1 MKKHI
6 FVIFAFAFIISVFLC
21 GCSFELRSIDSLM
34 RPPHTAMES
43 ELKSSINKLLGNQI
57 SYRSPESGEN
67 HSAIT
72 LRDINGDGIDEA
84 IVFYVNNND
93 TSVVRMCVLTKQKD
107 NWLLSG
113 DFSGNGSGIYT
124 VEFADLN
131 SDNDDEIMVTWL
143 LFDDKSQ
150 KVLSVY
156 TSAFDGDVLKVSA
169 CLSEPYNL
177 MSVADVFSD
186 NSKQLLIAYSN
197 MTRDNKKSN
206 LRLIGIDKND
216 KVDLLNETALDDRIT
231 GLLSLLSDV
240 EPGSD
245 IQRFFI
251 DAMIADG
258 QCITQVLG
266 WSAASKKFVSMLND
280 ADDPDITL
288 RSSELLC
295 KDIDNDGVIEIPLKK
310 AMSESL
316 NSDTSLG
323 YLLIWHKADKIGL
336 VPCEHY
342 VVNLLEHYTLYYPQN
357 WKNKVFVR
365 SKNVERKWQF
375 VNENDDVLFTISAHA
390 FSDWDDK
397 ISDISEMIMVQNDT
411 VYCCSVTDIGAQAD
425 ITVSDI
431 SSYFSLNI

>member
-1 MKKHI
+1 MRKHI
-6 FVIFAFAFIISVFLC
+6 FVILAFVLIISTLFG

-43 ELKSSINKLLGNQI
+43 ELKSSIDKLLGNQI
-57 SYRSPESGEN
+57 SFRSPESGEN

-107 NWLLSG
+107 KWLLAG
-113 DFSGNGSGIYT
+113 DFSGNGSDIYT

-150 KVLSVY
+150 KVLSVF
-156 TSAFDGDVLKVSA
+156 TSVLDGDALKVSA

-177 MSVADVFSD
+177 MNVADVFSD
-186 NSKQLLIAYSN
+186 NNKQLIIAYSN
-197 MTRDNKKSN
+197 MTRDIKNST

-216 KVDLLNETALDDRIT
+216 KVNLINETALDSRIT
-231 GLLSLLSDV
+231 GLLSLQSDI
-240 EPGSD
+240 EPGNET
-245 IQRFFI
+245 QRFFI

-258 QCITQVLG
+258 QCITQVFG
-266 WSAASKKFVSMLND
+266 WNAISKKFVSMLND
-280 ADDPDITL
+280 TDDPDITL
-288 RSSELLC
+288 RSSDLLC

-310 AMSESL
+310 AMSECL

-323 YLLIWHKADKIGL
+323 YLLIWHKADKKGL
-336 VPCEHY
+336 VPSDHY
-342 VVNLLEHYTLYYPQN
+342 VVNLLEHYTLYYPQS

-365 SKNVERKWQF
+365 SKNVERKWHF
-375 VNENDDVLFTISAHA
+375 VNENDDVLFTISAHT
-390 FSDWDDK
+390 FSDWDDSN
-397 ISDISEMIMVQNDT
+397 SDGLEMIMVQNDT

-425 ITVSDI
+425 ITAADI